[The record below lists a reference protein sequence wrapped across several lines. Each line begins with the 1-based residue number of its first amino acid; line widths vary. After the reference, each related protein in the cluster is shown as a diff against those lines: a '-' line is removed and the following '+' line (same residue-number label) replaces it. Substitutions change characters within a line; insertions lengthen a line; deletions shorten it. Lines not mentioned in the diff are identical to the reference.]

1 MHSRILVPVDLNN
14 TDKLTKALGIAART
28 AKENDAT
35 VVYVGVVDAVPTTS
49 ARTEGQRIKKLLD
62 SFAADQAKA
71 HGIKTADQIT
81 LRHDLHLHVG
91 SEIISSAKEADCDL
105 IIMASHM
112 PGIKDHIFS
121 SNAGYVA
128 AHAPVSVYVVR

>member
-1 MHSRILVPVDLNN
+1 LHFRILVPVDLNN
-14 TDKLTKALGIAART
+14 IDKLTKALDIAART

-35 VVYVGVVDAVPTTS
+35 VIYVGVVDAVPTTS
-49 ARTEGQRIKKLLD
+49 ARTEGERMKERLD
-62 SFAADQAKA
+62 IFAADQAKA
-71 HGIKTADQIT
+71 YGIKTADQIA

-91 SEIISSAKEADCDL
+91 SGIISSAKDADCNL
-105 IIMASHM
+105 IIMASHI

-128 AHAPVSVYVVR
+128 THAPISVYVVR

>member
-14 TDKLTKALGIAART
+14 VEKLTKALGIAART

-35 VVYVGVVDAVPTTS
+35 VVYVGVVDAVPTSS
-49 ARTEGQRIKKLLD
+49 ARSEVELMKELLD
-62 SFAADQAKA
+62 KFAAEQAKDN
-71 HGIKTADQIT
+71 GIKTADQIT

-105 IIMASHM
+105 IIMASHI
-112 PGIKDHIFS
+112 PGIQDHSFAS
-121 SNAGYVA
+121 HAGYVA
-128 AHAPVSVYVVR
+128 THAPISVYVVR

>member
-14 TDKLTKALGIAART
+14 VNKLTKALDIAART

-49 ARTEGQRIKKLLD
+49 ARTEGERMKEHLD
-62 SFAADQAKA
+62 TFAADQAKA
-71 HGIKTADQIT
+71 HGITTADQIV

-91 SEIISSAKEADCDL
+91 SEIINSAKETGCDPNTNNPAEPL
-105 IIMASHM
+105 SAM
-112 PGIKDHIFS
+112 
-121 SNAGYVA
+121 
-128 AHAPVSVYVVR
+128 VSVM

>member
-1 MHSRILVPVDLNN
+1 LHSRILVPVDLNN
-14 TDKLTKALGIAART
+14 VEKLTKALGIAART

-35 VVYVGVVDAVPTTS
+35 VVYVGVVDAVPTSS
-49 ARTEGQRIKKLLD
+49 ARSEVELMKELLD
-62 SFAADQAKA
+62 KFAAEQAKD

-105 IIMASHM
+105 IIMASHI

-128 AHAPVSVYVVR
+128 THAPISVYVVR

>member
-1 MHSRILVPVDLNN
+1 MHFRILVPVDLNN
-14 TDKLTKALGIAART
+14 VDKLTKALDIAART

-49 ARTEGQRIKKLLD
+49 ARTEGERMKEALD
-62 SFAADQAKA
+62 IFAADQAKA
-71 HGIKTADQIT
+71 YGIKTADQIA

-91 SEIISSAKEADCDL
+91 SGIISSAKDADCNL
-105 IIMASHM
+105 IIMASHI

-128 AHAPVSVYVVR
+128 THAPISVYVVR